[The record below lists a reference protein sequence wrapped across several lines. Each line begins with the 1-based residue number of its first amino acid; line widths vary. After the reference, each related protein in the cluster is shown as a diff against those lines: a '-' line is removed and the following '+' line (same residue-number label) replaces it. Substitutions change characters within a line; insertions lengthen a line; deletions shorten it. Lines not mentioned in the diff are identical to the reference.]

1 VNGAHETERRGRDRV
16 ATPRILV
23 VDDSA
28 AMRRILARALE
39 AAGYR
44 VSEAEDGQAALAA
57 CRAAAPDL
65 VLLDI
70 DMPVM
75 DGPTALKEMK
85 ADEDLLDIP
94 VLFLTA
100 RTSGSDLAAGLEL
113 GAQDYLRKPC
123 EPAEL
128 TARVAA
134 ALRERVLKA
143 ALRERALEANRLSSV
158 DTLTGV
164 GNRRRFEMRTEEML
178 ATMDGAT
185 AVGLMVIDVDHF
197 KRINDSEGHPVGD
210 AVLQIVAGRLGNAI
224 GVAHLLVRWGG
235 EEFLVLTTRLPEAAL
250 VELAERLRRAISD
263 QPFAIDEQH
272 TIDVTASIGCASGRL
287 DALDSAIA
295 AADKALY
302 EAKRAG
308 RNRVATASRYFPL
321 K

>member
-1 VNGAHETERRGRDRV
+1 MSEPHEANRRGDDRV
-16 ATPRILV
+16 VTPSILV
-23 VDDSA
+23 VDDSK

-44 VSEAEDGQAALAA
+44 VSEAENGQVALDA

-65 VLLDI
+65 MLLDI

-75 DGPTALKEMK
+75 DGATTLKEMK

-113 GAQDYLRKPC
+113 GAEDYLRKPC

-134 ALRERVLKA
+134 ALRQSAQKKNLEGI
-143 ALRERALEANRLSSV
+143 ALEADRLSTV

-164 GNRRRFEMRTEEML
+164 GNRRQFDIRTDQML

-185 AVGLMVIDVDHF
+185 AVGLLIIDIDHF
-197 KRINDSEGHPVGD
+197 KSVNDNEGHPVGD
-210 AVLQIVAGRLGNAI
+210 AVLRIVAARLANAI
-224 GVAHLLVRWGG
+224 SDPQLFVRWGG
-235 EEFLVLTTRLPEAAL
+235 EEFVVLAIGLTDDGVT
-250 VELAERLRRAISD
+250 ELAERLRGVIGDR
-263 QPFAIDEQH
+263 PFAIDERRLAI
-272 TIDVTASIGCASGRL
+272 TVSVGCVSGQL
-287 DALDSAIA
+287 DALAAAVA
-295 AADKALY
+295 AADEALY
-302 EAKRAG
+302 RAKRAG
-308 RNRVATASRYFPL
+308 RNRVESR
-321 K
+321 

>member
-1 VNGAHETERRGRDRV
+1 
-16 ATPRILV
+16 
-23 VDDSA
+23 
-28 AMRRILARALE
+28 MRRILARALE

-134 ALRERVLKA
+134 ALRERLHKA

-158 DTLTGV
+158 DALTGV
-164 GNRRRFEMRTEEML
+164 GNRRRFKVRIEEML

-185 AVGLMVIDVDHF
+185 AIGLMVIDVDHF
-197 KRINDSEGHPVGD
+197 KRINDSQGHPVGD
-210 AVLQIVAGRLGNAI
+210 AVLQIVAGRLANAV

-235 EEFLVLTTRLPEAAL
+235 EEFLVLVTRLPEAGA

-263 QPFAIDEQH
+263 EPFAIDEQH
-272 TIDVTASIGCASGRL
+272 TIEVSASIGCASGRL
-287 DALDSAIA
+287 DALDAVIA

-302 EAKRAG
+302 EAKRGG
-308 RNRVATASRYFPL
+308 RNRVATARATSP
-321 K
+321 